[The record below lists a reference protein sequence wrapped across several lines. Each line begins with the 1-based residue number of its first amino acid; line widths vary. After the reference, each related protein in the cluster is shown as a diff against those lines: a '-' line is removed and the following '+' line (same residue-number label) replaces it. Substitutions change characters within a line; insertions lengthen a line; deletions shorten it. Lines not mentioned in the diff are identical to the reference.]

1 MDTEPPAQVSAGFVA
16 ADLFAGG
23 FGGAVGVLMGQ
34 PFDFLKVRLQT
45 LGGSRY
51 AGALDCL
58 AQTLQTEG
66 VVGMYRGVTPPVL
79 NSFVL
84 NAITF
89 GAYNQ
94 GNRLLEPHVASGSGR
109 MFLAGSYAGLLQVF
123 ALVPMD
129 IVKCRMQMD
138 RAFGGAQYAGPIDCA
153 RQIFRAEGVHGFT
166 RGFAVSA
173 CRDSPTMGI
182 YFLLYEKCVEVM
194 PNVCAMGS
202 TTTTL
207 TAGGVTGT
215 VTWAL
220 AYPFDTL
227 KTHLQTLPASAG
239 SHERGMLTVAQ
250 RLVYEHGVSSLYRGL
265 STCLVRAFPVNAVT
279 FLVYKRTLDLMGF
292 DSSSSNGL

>member
-1 MDTEPPAQVSAGFVA
+1 
-16 ADLFAGG
+16 
-23 FGGAVGVLMGQ
+23 
-34 PFDFLKVRLQT
+34 
-45 LGGSRY
+45 
-51 AGALDCL
+51 
-58 AQTLQTEG
+58 
-66 VVGMYRGVTPPVL
+66 
-79 NSFVL
+79 
-84 NAITF
+84 
-89 GAYNQ
+89 
-94 GNRLLEPHVASGSGR
+94 
-109 MFLAGSYAGLLQVF
+109 
-123 ALVPMD
+123 
-129 IVKCRMQMD
+129 
-138 RAFGGAQYAGPIDCA
+138 
-153 RQIFRAEGVHGFT
+153 
-166 RGFAVSA
+166 
-173 CRDSPTMGI
+173 MGI

-194 PNVCAMGS
+194 PSVRAMGS

-250 RLVYEHGVSSLYRGL
+250 RLVSEHGVSSLYRGL